1 MPFGSL
7 TTAADLDG
15 DHRPDIATAGASR
28 REGAGYALD
37 ITLRLSSVEVGV
49 ITVRTP
55 GIAGRITA
63 RDLDGDSDRDLILE
77 SFDRVP
83 LAVVLNEAAAI
94 SIRPIWTNSAGGFG
108 AIPARSKIRRR
119 IPICDQRASLR
130 SARPLRWRR
139 LASRPGADTS
149 YADPLPDECFVILRH
164 SISGQP
170 RSAGFL
176 LIPFLILC

>member
-37 ITLRLSSVEVGV
+37 ITLRLSSVDVGV

-83 LAVVLNEAAAI
+83 LAVVLNDGGGHFHQANLDEFRGRLRRDSRSFENPAADPDLRSTGESPVSPAAAL
-94 SIRPIWTNSAGGFG
+94 A
-108 AIPARSKIRRR
+108 PA
-119 IPICDQRASLR
+119 
-130 SARPLRWRR
+130 
-139 LASRPGADTS
+139 ASRPDADTS
-149 YADPLPDECFVILRH
+149 DADPLPDECFVILRH
-164 SISGQP
+164 SIRANRGPPAS
-170 RSAGFL
+170 F
-176 LIPFLILC
+176 